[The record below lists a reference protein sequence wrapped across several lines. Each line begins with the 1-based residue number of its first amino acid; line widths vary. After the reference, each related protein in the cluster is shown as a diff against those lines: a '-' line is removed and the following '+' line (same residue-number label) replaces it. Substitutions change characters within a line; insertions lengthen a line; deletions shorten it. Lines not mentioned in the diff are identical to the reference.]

1 MKKLIKHIIKN
12 SDVYD
17 KLDKY
22 DIELISINIIN
33 ELERLYIIKN
43 MTSFEKRNKK
53 RMGNI
58 K

>member
-1 MKKLIKHIIKN
+1 MKGPIKHIIKN

-33 ELERLYIIKN
+33 ELERLYIIN
-43 MTSFEKRNKK
+43 KR
-53 RMGNI
+53 
-58 K
+58 